1 MNEVYIT
8 AFSSALNWVL
18 LLHCAAMTLHIF
30 SILSRVIC
38 CLVETIKCMGL
49 AGTVFIPICN
59 GKIHFVMHIGFNI
72 SLLRLLLFIF
82 NLTKVLSIIDL
93 SLILIFKQL
102 HKKNSNRMIAE
113 FIKVRKK
120 FTIINSEKWKKQ
132 LLLNTWKL
140 LKNSLWLFLGV
151 TYFGFKMFP
160 TNVKF
165 SL

>member
-113 FIKVRKK
+113 FIKIRNKS
-120 FTIINSEKWKKQ
+120 TIINSKKWKKQ
-132 LLLNTWKL
+132 LLLKTWKF
-140 LKNSLWLFLGV
+140 LKNLLCFFLGV
-151 TYFGFKMFP
+151 TYFGFRMSP

-165 SL
+165 S